1 MAITSRSTG
10 RDGSAAGSGA
20 SSTCSPA
27 RLHTCSAGSCKKS
40 GTNAGRPRRKNRSG
54 RPFGQRCAATSRAP
68 GMPARFSCSV
78 PRTGTGSMRML
89 RPAGKAGRSGFAC
102 TIFPATTSLSSPSL
116 WPSDGSLRRLGGRSG
131 ASVPGEAGMNTRVE
145 ASRPGAPNQRPRP
158 RKVIRPARPLL
169 GSIPEDLRSLVQY
182 ASLFQAMSA
191 TRLKIRYRQSVLGW
205 LWAVLQPLALMLLY
219 AAVFTHVVK
228 YDTGSLPY
236 PLFIMAGLLP
246 WSFCSTAMSTAANG
260 MLSHQPLMA
269 KVYFPREIVP
279 LSYVTAAM
287 FDLLIALV
295 VLLGMMVHY
304 GAPVSPGALFALPII
319 ALLILHAAAL
329 CLLLCAMPV
338 RARDLSVALHF

>member
-1 MAITSRSTG
+1 
-10 RDGSAAGSGA
+10 
-20 SSTCSPA
+20 
-27 RLHTCSAGSCKKS
+27 
-40 GTNAGRPRRKNRSG
+40 
-54 RPFGQRCAATSRAP
+54 
-68 GMPARFSCSV
+68 
-78 PRTGTGSMRML
+78 
-89 RPAGKAGRSGFAC
+89 
-102 TIFPATTSLSSPSL
+102 
-116 WPSDGSLRRLGGRSG
+116 
-131 ASVPGEAGMNTRVE
+131 MNTRVE
-145 ASRPGAPNQRPRP
+145 ASRPGAPNERPRP

-279 LSYVTAAM
+279 LSYVTAVM

-304 GAPVSPGALFALPII
+304 GVPVSPGALFALPII
-319 ALLILHAAAL
+319 ALLTLHAAAL
-329 CLLLCAMPV
+329 CLLLCAMQVHV
-338 RARDLSVALHF
+338 RDISVALPLVLQVLIFTTPVVYPATAVPEWIAPLYWANPLALLVDGFRHAVLEGDVPGAGSLLYCTVAGGVVFLFAYWAFKRLETKIVDEI